1 MRGKGR
7 GAEGQLDVEPQAL
20 GHAQR
25 ANFSSLTGRKEGK
38 NRRRRR
44 RRSWQHCQVVS
55 VADEAEREGEGV
67 SEEEGEGVRERG
79 RAVEDTR

>member
-1 MRGKGR
+1 M
-7 GAEGQLDVEPQAL
+7 EPQAL

-55 VADEAEREGEGV
+55 AADEAE
-67 SEEEGEGVRERG
+67 SKGEGVREEEGVSERG

>member
-7 GAEGQLDVEPQAL
+7 GAEGQLEVEPQAL

-38 NRRRRR
+38 NRRR
-44 RRSWQHCQVVS
+44 SWQHCQVVS
-55 VADEAEREGEGV
+55 VADEAEREGG
-67 SEEEGEGVRERG
+67 EEGEGVRERG
-79 RAVEDTR
+79 SAVEDTR